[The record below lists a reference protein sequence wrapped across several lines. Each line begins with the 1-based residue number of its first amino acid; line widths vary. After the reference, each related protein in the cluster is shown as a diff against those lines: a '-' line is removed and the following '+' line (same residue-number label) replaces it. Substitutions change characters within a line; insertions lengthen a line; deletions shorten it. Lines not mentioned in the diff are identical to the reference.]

1 MLFHRRNDCLNEVK
15 AGPQT
20 AFAGSFVDWS
30 AVGLPGAGS
39 WKIRTSAGG
48 SFSGA
53 AKKYSH
59 RRPTAL

>member
-1 MLFHRRNDCLNEVK
+1 MLFRRRNDCPNEVRT
-15 AGPQT
+15 GPQT
-20 AFAGSFVDWS
+20 ACAGSFVDRR
-30 AVGLPGAGS
+30 AAGLPGAGY
-39 WKIRTSAGG
+39 WKLRTFAGG

>member
-1 MLFHRRNDCLNEVK
+1 M
-15 AGPQT
+15 
-20 AFAGSFVDWS
+20 AGSFVDWS
-30 AVGLPGAGS
+30 AVGLPGAGN

-59 RRPTAL
+59 RRPAEL

>member
-1 MLFHRRNDCLNEVK
+1 MLFRRRNDCPNEVR

-20 AFAGSFVDWS
+20 VYAWRFVDRS
-30 AVGLPGAGS
+30 AAGLPGAGS
-39 WKIRTSAGG
+39 WKMRTSAGG